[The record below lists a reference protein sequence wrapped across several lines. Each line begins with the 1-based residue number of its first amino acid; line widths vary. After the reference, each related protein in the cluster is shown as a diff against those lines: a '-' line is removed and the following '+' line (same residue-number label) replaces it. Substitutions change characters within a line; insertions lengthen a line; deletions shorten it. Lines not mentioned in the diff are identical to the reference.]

1 MDRQKLKQ
9 LLKAEE
15 GPKLDFKEALH
26 LVNESDKKELTK
38 DVIAMAN
45 SRGGRGYILFG
56 VQDKTK
62 KLIGINACDFME
74 EQIQQI
80 IYNRCDPPVPISI
93 DFMEYESVTLAI
105 LTVFRSSHKP
115 HMMLQNGAFY
125 IRRGSTTDVARRG
138 EIANLFQE
146 NGILTYETVLLKN
159 APLDELDSDLVTQY
173 FKNIDVISGKPN
185 EILMEAMGIIG
196 RRGETEGYRATIGGI
211 LLFGRNPSLYLPH
224 VYVKIVY
231 GETVHYITGSI
242 IKMLDEACARIKEIV
257 ADDRYPFGA
266 VEEVIANALV
276 HRDYLD
282 SSRGV
287 VITVTDKNMEIS
299 NPGSLIAYNSI
310 YKFEHENN
318 PDRRN
323 PWLYQRLVTADGG
336 RRFLKTGAGLGRIK
350 RSFENLGE
358 VKYLNIGSQNLF
370 KVILPGKARL
380 AEESSG
386 HNANKR
392 KSMKY
397 QQNGK

>member
-1 MDRQKLKQ
+1 MDRQKLRQ
-9 LLKAEE
+9 LLKSEE
-15 GPKLDFKEALH
+15 GPKLDFKESLH
-26 LVNESDKKELTK
+26 LENESDKKELTK

-56 VQDKTK
+56 IQDKTK
-62 KLIGINACDFME
+62 NIIGITASDFKE

-93 DFMEYESVTLAI
+93 DFIEYDGKTIAV
-105 LTVFRSSHKP
+105 LTVYRSNHKP

-146 NGILTYETVLLKN
+146 NGLMSYETVILKN
-159 APLDELDSDLVTQY
+159 ATLEDLDYDLISRYFSSLDII
-173 FKNIDVISGKPN
+173 NGKPN
-185 EILMEAMGIIG
+185 EILMEAMGMIG
-196 RRGETEGYRATIGGI
+196 QRGELEGFRATIGGM
-211 LLFGRNPSLYLPH
+211 LLFGKNPSLYLPH
-224 VYVKIVY
+224 VYIKITCND
-231 GETVHYITGSI
+231 EIEYITGNI
-242 IKMLDEACARIKEIV
+242 VKMLDVACTRIRELI
-257 ADDRYPFGA
+257 ADKDYPFQA

-287 VITVTDKNMEIS
+287 VIAVSDKNIEIS
-299 NPGSLIAYNSI
+299 NPGSLIASNSI

-323 PWLYQRLVTADGG
+323 PWLYQRLVIADSG
-336 RRFLKTGAGLGRIK
+336 RRFLKSGAGLSRVK
-350 RSFENLGE
+350 KAFEGIGD

-370 KVILPGKARL
+370 KVILPRI
-380 AEESSG
+380 
-386 HNANKR
+386 NAKTR
-392 KSMKY
+392 YKHIL
-397 QQNGK
+397 

>member
-9 LLKAEE
+9 LLKSEE
-15 GPKLDFKEALH
+15 GPKLDFKEVLH

-62 KLIGINACDFME
+62 KVMGINALDFKE

-93 DFMEYESVTLAI
+93 DFMKYENATLAV
-105 LTVFRSSHKP
+105 LTVFRSSQKP

-125 IRRGSTTDVARRG
+125 IRRGSTTDVARRS

-146 NGILTYETVLLKN
+146 NGIMTYETVLLKN
-159 APLDELDSDLVTQY
+159 ASLEELDFELVSQY
-173 FKNIDVISGKPN
+173 FKNLDIISGKPN
-185 EILMEAMGIIG
+185 EILMEAMGMIG
-196 RRGETEGYRATIGGI
+196 QRGEMEGYRATIGGM
-211 LLFGRNPSLYLPH
+211 LLFGKNPSLFLPH
-224 VYVKIVY
+224 VYIKFVY
-231 GETVHYITGSI
+231 GEAVEYITGNI
-242 IKMLDEACARIKEIV
+242 VKMLDTACARIKEIIR
-257 ADDRYPFGA
+257 DQSYPFGA

-287 VITVTDKNMEIS
+287 VIAVTDKNIEIS
-299 NPGSLIAYNSI
+299 NPGSLIASNSI

-323 PWLYQRLVTADGG
+323 SWLYQRLVTADGG
-336 RRFLKTGAGLGRIK
+336 KRFLKTGAGLGRIK
-350 RSFENLGE
+350 KAFENRGE

-370 KVILPGKARL
+370 KVILPGKAAFLRNY
-380 AEESSG
+380 
-386 HNANKR
+386 HQ
-392 KSMKY
+392 KSK
-397 QQNGK
+397 